1 MCFVFYKEIKFM
13 KNTLFK
19 ILSILGLFLSPLV
32 LMADD
37 CNPCEEGEPN
47 CGGNPGG
54 DCMSIELGE

>member
-1 MCFVFYKEIKFM
+1 MCFVFYKGIKFM

-32 LMADD
+32 LMADY
-37 CNPCEEGEPN
+37 CKPCEEGEPN

-54 DCMSIELGE
+54 DSMAVELQE